1 MDNVKTLD
9 YQFTAVPTQLAIL
22 LDVNCR
28 SMLFTLCQLSSYYS
42 DENGKFF
49 RTNADLAEES
59 RLSQKLVIATID
71 TLYRYGI
78 IDVWSVGKSNG
89 KHSNYFKL
97 NTNRFKDFEELSMDD
112 LKNPEYQIEM
122 VNYREKGYTP
132 SYLMKDEVDVI
143 ISPPIATAQVDELS
157 ITENEEYVSTNDLPD
172 VIPKISQCT
181 NNIDNINNT
190 DNLENED
197 NIHNKEIE
205 ENTNSRENKEENIL
219 NNSIEEMEEH
229 WYNIVSERVNNGEE
243 MMDIFIDL
251 AKNDWDCY
259 QFTKMYLR
267 QHDYKIYSDSRDFFR
282 CLNRKYGPKDEYFDV
297 A

>member
-1 MDNVKTLD
+1 MDNNKILD
-9 YQFTAVPTQLAIL
+9 YQFTAVPTQLMIL

-42 DENGKFF
+42 DENGRFF

-59 RLSQKLVIATID
+59 RLSQKLVIAATD

-97 NTNRFKDFEELSMDD
+97 NTDRFRDFEKLTMDD

-132 SYLMKDEVDVI
+132 NYLKKNNVDVI
-143 ISPPIATAQVDELS
+143 TSQPIATAQVVEPS
-157 ITENEEYVSTNDLPD
+157 ITENEEYVSTDDLPN
-172 VIPKISQCT
+172 VIPIISQNT
-181 NNIDNINNT
+181 NNIDNT

-197 NIHNKEIE
+197 IINNKEIE

-219 NNSIEEMEEH
+219 NNIEEMKEH
-229 WYNIVSERVNNGEE
+229 WFNVVADRVDNGEK
-243 MMDIFIDL
+243 MADILKDL

-259 QFTKMYLR
+259 QFTKKTIK
-267 QHDYKIYSDSRDFFR
+267 DKCFKAYSDSRDLFR
-282 CLNRKYGPKDEYFDV
+282 QLNRKYGPADEYFDV

>member
-1 MDNVKTLD
+1 MDKNKNVY

-42 DENGKFF
+42 DENGRFF

-59 RLSQKLVIATID
+59 RLSQKLVIAATD

-89 KHSNYFKL
+89 KHSNYFRL
-97 NTNRFKDFEELSMDD
+97 NTDRFIDFEKLTMDD

-132 SYLMKDEVDVI
+132 NYLKKNNVDVI
-143 ISPPIATAQVDELS
+143 TSQPIATAQVVEPS
-157 ITENEEYVSTNDLPD
+157 ITENEEYVSTDDLPN
-172 VIPKISQCT
+172 VIPIISQNT
-181 NNIDNINNT
+181 NNIDNT

-197 NIHNKEIE
+197 IINNKEIE

-219 NNSIEEMEEH
+219 NNIEEMEEH
-229 WYNIVSERVNNGEE
+229 WYNVVSERVNNGEE

>member
-1 MDNVKTLD
+1 MDNNKILD
-9 YQFTAVPTQLAIL
+9 YQFTAVPTQLMIL

-42 DENGKFF
+42 DENGRFF
-49 RTNADLAEES
+49 RTNSDLAEES
-59 RLSQKLVIATID
+59 RLSQKLVIAATD

-97 NTNRFKDFEELSMDD
+97 NTNRFEDFEKLSMDD

-157 ITENEEYVSTNDLPD
+157 ITGNEEYVSTNDLPD
-172 VIPKISQCT
+172 VIPKIPQCT
-181 NNIDNINNT
+181 NNIDNIENT

-197 NIHNKEIE
+197 NI
-205 ENTNSRENKEENIL
+205 L
-219 NNSIEEMEEH
+219 NNSVEEMEEH
-229 WYNIVSERVNNGEE
+229 WFNIVSERVKNGER
-243 MMDIFIDL
+243 MVDILEDL
-251 AKNDWDCY
+251 AKNDWNCY
-259 QFTKMYLR
+259 QFTKKTIK
-267 QHDYKIYSDSRDFFR
+267 DKCFKAYSDSRDLFR
-282 CLNRKYGPKDEYFDV
+282 YLNRKYGPADEYFDV
-297 A
+297 V